1 MLFHNALKKSTL
13 FRNATITVTEYKM
26 PLRKYTNVTNRGFCN
41 NVARNGQAY
50 IYVVNREETHL
61 NMVLFLRDRCVQT
74 NMQHIVS
81 YLAFTP
87 NNIAS

>member
-1 MLFHNALKKSTL
+1 MLHHNVLKKSTL
-13 FRNATITVTEYKM
+13 FRNVTSAVTEYKM
-26 PLRKYTNVTNRGFCN
+26 TLRKYTHIANRGFCN

-74 NMQHIVS
+74 NMRHIVS
-81 YLAFTP
+81 YLAFTQD
-87 NNIAS
+87 NIAS